1 MDDDPRLPYRSGQL
15 TEQLAE
21 RRRRAVPRGL
31 ATAAPVFAA
40 RGSGAQL
47 EDVEGRQF
55 IDFAGGIGVL
65 NVGQCHPHVVGAV
78 VEQAQRYLHT
88 STQVVMHEPYVA
100 LAERLNALVPG
111 TDERRTLLVNSGAEA
126 VENAVKIARAATGR
140 PAVIAF
146 EGAFHGRTLLGL
158 SLTGRARPYKGSFGP
173 FAPEIYHAPFP
184 YEYRGVS
191 AAAALDA
198 VERVFVTQVAADR
211 VAAIIVEPVLG
222 EGGFVPA
229 PAAFLQGLA
238 AICRREEIVLIVDE
252 IQTGFGR
259 TGRMFA
265 IEHSG
270 VEPDVLLTGKSLA
283 AGLPLAGVTGR
294 ASLMDA
300 VAPGGLGATYGGNP
314 VACAAG
320 LAVLDVFARERLVA
334 RAAALGERLA
344 ERLDGWREAYPLVG
358 DSRGLGA
365 MRAVE
370 LVADRAT
377 REPAPAATAA
387 VVAAAQRD
395 GLLVLKAGLYD
406 NVVRVLVPLVIGD
419 AVLTRGLDVL
429 EHAIREASGQTL
441 AVPAAGRPER
451 HQS

>member
-1 MDDDPRLPYRSGQL
+1 MEKDGDRAVPDGERTALL
-15 TEQLAE
+15 TE

-31 ATAAPVFAA
+31 ATAAPIYAA
-40 RGSGAQL
+40 QGSGALL

-65 NVGQCHPHVVGAV
+65 NVGQCHPRVVAAV
-78 VEQAQRYLHT
+78 IEQAQRYLHT
-88 STQVVMHEPYVA
+88 CSQVVMHEPYIA

-111 TDERRTLLVNSGAEA
+111 SDERRTLFVNSGAEA
-126 VENAVKIARAATGR
+126 VENGIKIARAATGR

-158 SLTGRARPYKGSFGP
+158 SLTGRARPYKAGFGP
-173 FAPEIYHAPFP
+173 YAPEVYQAPFP
-184 YEYRGVS
+184 DEYHGIS
-191 AAAALDA
+191 AAMALDA
-198 VERVFVTQVAADR
+198 VERAFVTRVSADR
-211 VAAIIVEPVLG
+211 VAAVIVEPVLG

-238 AICRREEIVLIVDE
+238 AICRREGILLIVDE

-270 VEPDVLLTGKSLA
+270 VEPDILLTGKSLA

-294 ASLMDA
+294 ATVMDA
-300 VAPGGLGATYGGNP
+300 VAPGGLGATFGGNP
-314 VACAAG
+314 VACAAA
-320 LAVLDVFARERLVA
+320 LAVLDVFEDERLVG
-334 RAAALGERLA
+334 RAAALGERLR
-344 ERLDGWREAYPLVG
+344 ERLDGWQQEYPLVG

-370 LVADRAT
+370 LVTDRAS
-377 REPAPAATAA
+377 REPATAATARI
-387 VVAAAQRD
+387 VAAAHRD
-395 GLLVLKAGLYD
+395 GLLILKAGLHD
-406 NVVRVLVPLVIGD
+406 NVVRVLVPLVIDD
-419 AVLTRGLDVL
+419 ALLTRGLDIL
-429 EHAIREASGQTL
+429 ENAIREACGEALSAPS
-441 AVPAAGRPER
+441 AVRPESHHR
-451 HQS
+451 